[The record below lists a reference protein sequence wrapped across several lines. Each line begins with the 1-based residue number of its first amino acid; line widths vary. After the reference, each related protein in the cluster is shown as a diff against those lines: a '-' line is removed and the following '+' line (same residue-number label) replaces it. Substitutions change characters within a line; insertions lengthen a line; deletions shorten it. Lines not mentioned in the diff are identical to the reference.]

1 MTPERLA
8 YLIDRYK
15 EGIVTPE
22 EQEELDTWYHLYDD
36 TASDFEAAHLSDPE
50 VAAELKTSLQN
61 SIQAGI
67 DATKDNPVREFRASR
82 RHWWQAAAAAFIGL
96 LVIAGLFRR
105 DIFKSEDS
113 GTVTV
118 STNSSQN
125 SRITLSDGSVIWVK
139 PGSSVRYSKDFD
151 KGAMREVF
159 LEGEAFFDIARDE
172 KRPFEVHTREL
183 NIQVLGTSFNVRSY
197 AEDPSV
203 ETTLIKG
210 SVSIEKAHGTDT
222 SGPVILAP
230 NQRAVYSKT
239 DKTVAVSEQE
249 NVVTANRKEPDVQ
262 REKLI
267 FDEKP
272 FTEVL
277 SLMEQKFDIKIFIDD
292 RHLQTC
298 PFTADLEK
306 ENLVE
311 ILEILKLAYGIDY
324 TVYRNELFIRGVV
337 CNQ

>member
-15 EGIVTPE
+15 NGTGTPE
-22 EQEELDTWYHLYDD
+22 ELEELDNWYHLYDD
-36 TASDFEAAHLSDPE
+36 MASDFEAARLSDPE
-50 VAAELKTSLQN
+50 IAAELRTSLQD

-67 DATKDNPVREFRASR
+67 GVTEDEPVREFRASGR
-82 RHWWQAAAAAFIGL
+82 RWWQAMAAAFIGM
-96 LVIAGLFRR
+96 LVIAGLFWR
-105 DIFKSEDS
+105 DVFKSGDT
-113 GTVTV
+113 GTVIV

-125 SRITLSDGSVIWVK
+125 SRITLPDGSAIWVK
-139 PGSSVRYSKDFD
+139 PGSSVRYGKDFD
-151 KGAMREVF
+151 KGAIREVF
-159 LEGEAFFDIARDE
+159 LEGEAFFDIAHDE

-197 AEDPSV
+197 ADDQSV
-203 ETTLIKG
+203 ETTLIRG
-210 SVSIEKAHGTDT
+210 SVSIEKAGGASA
-222 SGPVILAP
+222 SGPVILVP
-230 NQRAVYSKT
+230 NQRAVYSRT
-239 DKTVAVSEQE
+239 DKTVAVSELE
-249 NVVTANRKEPDVQ
+249 NVAADSRKEPDLPG
-262 REKLI
+262 EKLI

-272 FTEVL
+272 FTDVL
-277 SLMEQKFDIKIFIDD
+277 SRMEQKFDIKIFIDD

-324 TVYRNELFIRGVV
+324 SVYRNELFIRGAV